1 METELDSV
9 YPSDWYYEGR
19 ISVKAWDTQDN
30 YSVISMDYDLD
41 PFKYERVGFSRT
53 MTLTSTFNDNWL
65 TNSVVNEHV
74 FRQPVIP
81 KFNVASG
88 SSNVQVWFKGHA
100 YDLSVGEQAVANII
114 LTQENS
120 NANEI
125 KLKGSGSVTV
135 TFRGGRL

>member
-1 METELDSV
+1 METKLDSV

-41 PFKYERVGFSRT
+41 PFKYERVGFSRE
-53 MTLTSTFNDNWL
+53 MTLTSTFNDNRL

-88 SSNVQVWFKGHA
+88 ASNVQVQFRGNN
-100 YDLSVGEQAVANII
+100 YNLSVGEQAVANIVF
-114 LTQENS
+114 TQGGN
-120 NANEI
+120 NEI